1 MFEGLRERLEG
12 AFSRLRSK
20 GKLTEADVEE
30 ALREVRRALLEAD
43 VNYKVVKEFTSR
55 LKERAVGRAVL
66 DSITP
71 AQQVLAIVYE
81 ELISLMGGGTEPL
94 AVASK
99 PPTLYM
105 LVGLQGSGKTSTAVK
120 LAKRLSSGH
129 RPMVVACDLQRP
141 AAVEQLKVLASEAK
155 IPCFAPYT
163 SGDPL
168 RVAEEAISYARDR
181 LVDVIIFDTAGRLH
195 VDEALMDE
203 LAKMKGLLSPH
214 EILLVVDAMT
224 GQEAVN
230 VALAFKERLSIT
242 GAILTKLDGDARG
255 GAALAIRAATGVP
268 VKLVGIGEHL
278 DDLEVF
284 DAARMAQRILGMG
297 DVAGLVEKIQSTAD
311 MGEAERLT
319 KSLKENRFTM
329 EEVLLQIRQ
338 LQKLGPLEKV
348 LEMVPLPGKLK
359 QLKGV
364 EVDPKRLKHVE
375 AVILSMTPE
384 ERRRPEIIK
393 GSRRRRIAQGSG
405 TSVQLV
411 NQVLKQY
418 EEMKGIWKRLNKG
431 KAKGF
436 KLPKELF
443 Q

>member
-1 MFEGLRERLEG
+1 
-12 AFSRLRSK
+12 
-20 GKLTEADVEE
+20 
-30 ALREVRRALLEAD
+30 
-43 VNYKVVKEFTSR
+43 
-55 LKERAVGRAVL
+55 
-66 DSITP
+66 
-71 AQQVLAIVYE
+71 
-81 ELISLMGGGTEPL
+81 
-94 AVASK
+94 
-99 PPTLYM
+99 
-105 LVGLQGSGKTSTAVK
+105 
-120 LAKRLSSGH
+120 
-129 RPMVVACDLQRP
+129 
-141 AAVEQLKVLASEAK
+141 
-155 IPCFAPYT
+155 
-163 SGDPL
+163 
-168 RVAEEAISYARDR
+168 
-181 LVDVIIFDTAGRLH
+181 
-195 VDEALMDE
+195 
-203 LAKMKGLLSPH
+203 MKGLLSPH

-268 VKLVGIGEHL
+268 VKLVGVGEHL

-311 MGEAERLT
+311 MGEAERLA

>member
-1 MFEGLRERLEG
+1 M
-12 AFSRLRSK
+12 
-20 GKLTEADVEE
+20 
-30 ALREVRRALLEAD
+30 
-43 VNYKVVKEFTSR
+43 
-55 LKERAVGRAVL
+55 
-66 DSITP
+66 
-71 AQQVLAIVYE
+71 
-81 ELISLMGGGTEPL
+81 
-94 AVASK
+94 
-99 PPTLYM
+99 
-105 LVGLQGSGKTSTAVK
+105 
-120 LAKRLSSGH
+120 
-129 RPMVVACDLQRP
+129 
-141 AAVEQLKVLASEAK
+141 EQLKVLASEAK

-168 RVAEEAISYARDR
+168 GWPKRAISHARDR

-268 VKLVGIGEHL
+268 VKLVGVGEHL

-311 MGEAERLT
+311 MGEAERLA

-348 LEMVPLPGKLK
+348 LEMVPLPRKLK

-431 KAKGF
+431 KQRASSCLKNYF
-436 KLPKELF
+436 NSL
-443 Q
+443 